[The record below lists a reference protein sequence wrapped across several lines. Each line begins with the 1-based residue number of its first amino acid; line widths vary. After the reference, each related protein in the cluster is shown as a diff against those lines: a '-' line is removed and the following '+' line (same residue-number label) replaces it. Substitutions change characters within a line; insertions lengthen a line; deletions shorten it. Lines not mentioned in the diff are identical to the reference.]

1 MNIYVSNIS
10 YTATDEALQ
19 AAFAVYGE
27 VTSARI
33 IKDRL
38 TSRSR
43 GFGFVEMA
51 NEEEGKKALE
61 ALAGFDL
68 MGRAIAVREARP
80 REEGEKK
87 GGKAAEGEGAP
98 AGEGQD
104 GQGGPVA
111 QGGEGRPAREARPA
125 RPARGEGRPDRG
137 PRNNNHHNGQN
148 GSGQNGNG
156 NGRNRDGRDGRE
168 PREAQPPQELV
179 IIQRGMY

>member
-87 GGKAAEGEGAP
+87 PGGEKGEKAEKGEKSERAE
-98 AGEGQD
+98 
-104 GQGGPVA
+104 
-111 QGGEGRPAREARPA
+111 GGEGRPE
-125 RPARGEGRPDRG
+125 RGEGRG
-137 PRNNNHHNGQN
+137 ERNNGGQRQGGQRNNPNG
-148 GSGQNGNG
+148 
-156 NGRNRDGRDGRE
+156 GRNREPRE
-168 PREAQPPQELV
+168 PREAQPQPELV

>member
-19 AAFAVYGE
+19 AAFAAYGE

-51 NEEEGKKALE
+51 NDEEGKKALE
-61 ALAGFDL
+61 ALAGADL
-68 MGRAIAVREARP
+68 MGRAISVREARP

-87 GGKAAEGEGAP
+87 QGAQAGGSGEGGATATRTGDHP
-98 AGEGQD
+98 AGDVLANSVQLTAD
-104 GQGGPVA
+104 S
-111 QGGEGRPAREARPA
+111 RILT
-125 RPARGEGRPDRG
+125 
-137 PRNNNHHNGQN
+137 
-148 GSGQNGNG
+148 GS
-156 NGRNRDGRDGRE
+156 E
-168 PREAQPPQELV
+168 P
-179 IIQRGMY
+179 

>member
-19 AAFAVYGE
+19 AAFAVHGE

-43 GFGFVEMA
+43 GFGFVEMP

-61 ALAGFDL
+61 ALAGADL
-68 MGRAIAVREARP
+68 MGRAISVREARP

-87 GGKAAEGEGAP
+87 Q
-98 AGEGQD
+98 AGEG
-104 GQGGPVA
+104 
-111 QGGEGRPAREARPA
+111 GERPQREPR
-125 RPARGEGRPDRG
+125 E
-137 PRNNNHHNGQN
+137 RNNNGGNNGQRANN
-148 GSGQNGNG
+148 G
-156 NGRNRDGRDGRE
+156 GRNREPREPRE
-168 PREAQPPQELV
+168 PREAQPQAELV

>member
-19 AAFAVYGE
+19 AAFAEHGE
-27 VTSARI
+27 VQSARI

-38 TSRSR
+38 TNRSR

-68 MGRAIAVREARP
+68 MGRTISVREARP
-80 REEGEKK
+80 REEGEQKPAK
-87 GGKAAEGEGAP
+87 QKNGG
-98 AGEGQD
+98 
-104 GQGGPVA
+104 
-111 QGGEGRPAREARPA
+111 
-125 RPARGEGRPDRG
+125 
-137 PRNNNHHNGQN
+137 NNGQP
-148 GSGQNGNG
+148 
-156 NGRNRDGRDGRE
+156 RPEKPRE
-168 PREAQPPQELV
+168 PELV